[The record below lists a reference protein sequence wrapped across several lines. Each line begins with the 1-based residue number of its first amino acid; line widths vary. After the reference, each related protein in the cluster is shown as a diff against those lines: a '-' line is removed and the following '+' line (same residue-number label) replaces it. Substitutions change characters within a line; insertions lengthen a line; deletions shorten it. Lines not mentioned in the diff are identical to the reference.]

1 MCLRRLKRAGAV
13 SVLAC
18 AAAAMAAPASAA
30 EGFYVGMGA
39 GWDLLKAPQIRG
51 VGPDGTVRNRSAVIV
66 SGAVGYRVPHF
77 PLRFEVEATWANHEA
92 ESFLQSGTIYPV
104 TGHLE
109 ERAVLFNALYD
120 MKITPRLRMSLGG
133 GAGMGTDRITF
144 DNPFG
149 AGEFQTGKRMGFMWQ
164 AIGGLA
170 YTVTPSVDVYAEY
183 RYRDLNNGSDHP
195 AIAPYSRHHLTENV
209 VMAGLRWSPWA
220 GPKAVAAPPP
230 PPPRP
235 IVQPMMPPPPPP
247 PAKSFIVFFDF
258 NRSDLSAEAQGVIS
272 EAVRTARY
280 TGSVRV
286 LVTGH
291 TDTVGSAPYNQ
302 ALSVRRAESVKIEMI
317 RDGMAADAI
326 STVGKGFD
334 EPLVA
339 TGPGVR
345 EPQNRRAVIDLGG

>member
-1 MCLRRLKRAGAV
+1 MRLRTLIRAGA
-13 SVLAC
+13 AC
-18 AAAAMAAPASAA
+18 ALASSAAATASPASAA

-51 VGPDGTVRNRSAVIV
+51 VGPNGTIRNKSAVIV
-66 SGAVGYRVPHF
+66 SGALGYKFPHF
-77 PLRFEVEATWANHEA
+77 PVRLEVEGTWSNHEA
-92 ESFLQSGTIYPV
+92 KSFLQKGTLYPI

-109 ERAVLFNALYD
+109 ERALLFNALYD

-133 GAGMGTDRITF
+133 GAGIGTDRISF

-170 YTVTPSVDVYAEY
+170 YTVTPSIDVYAEY

-220 GPKAVAAPPP
+220 GPEKVAAPPP
-230 PPPRP
+230 PPPR
-235 IVQPMMPPPPPP
+235 IRQAMTPPPPPP
-247 PAKSFIVFFDF
+247 PVKTFIVFFDF
-258 NRSDLSAEAQGVIS
+258 NKSDLTAEAQGVIS
-272 EAVRTARY
+272 QAVKTARE
-280 TGSVRV
+280 TNSVRV

-291 TDTVGSAPYNQ
+291 TDTVGSDRYNQ
-302 ALSVRRAESVKIEMI
+302 ALSERRAGSVKAEMI
-317 RDGMAADAI
+317 RDGMTADAI
-326 STVGKGFD
+326 STVGKGFS